1 MEDRSG
7 QVLGIA
13 LTFLVLAWVTV
24 GLRCYVRTF
33 MVKGFGIDDYTMLLT
48 LCFFTS
54 YLVCQ
59 IGGALHGTGIRRE
72 KLTDANAQIALHFW
86 FFCEIFYTLSTCM
99 LKISV
104 GFFLLRITI
113 VRLHLWI
120 IRFIMVVSAIVGVA
134 ESRTLQSSSSSA
146 NPSHIVSGL
155 NSFADW
161 VFAVL
166 PVLIVKDLQ
175 MKKRMKFVVA
185 GVIALAAIGCTAT
198 IARLP
203 YTRTLKGYKGDF
215 LYRTTDFA
223 IWSTVEVG
231 LGITAGSIAT
241 LRPLLKQAFEITR
254 SASAMPWSKPSLS
267 SGHMESGKE
276 LSNLNSIQKIN
287 HHHNIAGAKR
297 KRGIRRGNFPRLKH
311 AIRVMAAPAE
321 TAHLHNNNHRRRQP
335 RRPLAITKRP
345 PAQAQRGA

>member
-1 MEDRSG
+1 
-7 QVLGIA
+7 
-13 LTFLVLAWVTV
+13 
-24 GLRCYVRTF
+24 
-33 MVKGFGIDDYTMLLT
+33 
-48 LCFFTS
+48 
-54 YLVCQ
+54 
-59 IGGALHGTGIRRE
+59 
-72 KLTDANAQIALHFW
+72 
-86 FFCEIFYTLSTCM
+86 
-99 LKISV
+99 
-104 GFFLLRITI
+104 
-113 VRLHLWI
+113 
-120 IRFIMVVSAIVGVA
+120 MVVSAIVGVA
-134 ESRTLQSSSSSA
+134 YTSVVIFQCKPISYWWDLDTNHTGTCLSSTLVM
-146 NPSHIVSGL
+146 NFTFVVSGL

-267 SGHMESGKE
+267 SGHMESEKSSATSSTQFRNQPPSQHRGREEKARD
-276 LSNLNSIQKIN
+276 QT
-287 HHHNIAGAKR
+287 R
-297 KRGIRRGNFPRLKH
+297 KFS
-311 AIRVMAAPAE
+311 
-321 TAHLHNNNHRRRQP
+321 
-335 RRPLAITKRP
+335 
-345 PAQAQRGA
+345 